1 MFGRLLG
8 WYTIHF
14 RPAERPSRWASP
26 HILVGLIL
34 TLDISRK
41 CPAVSGY
48 MSVTDVMGHTI
59 DPWPIKLRWPIWP
72 ITHRAIVSSAQNMIT
87 DCAGLCRFGAIFTT
101 DRQICC
107 STNLQYVP
115 TISDRI
121 HTVPLKYHSYYTPN
135 SKFGKRAANANRAG
149 RAQRPGVLMP
159 RRWRPGRPILIV
171 DDVISA
177 LRNRHVT
184 NRTPLRTSG
193 ECKGHT
199 WGRGGTCPQSPKS
212 LKLGTRRHY
221 PCPRAVSTAREY
233 GRHFWHPCPRV
244 SKMAPVFTG
253 RVGHQWL
260 TQVLTRTVFRGSPK
274 WRPSSRAVDTDREHR
289 CHFLTPVSTGRGHG

>member
-1 MFGRLLG
+1 MCIRDRLRTVRVCVVSVQFSLLIDKFAAPQ
-8 WYTIHF
+8 TCNT
-14 RPAERPSRWASP
+14 SRFQT
-26 HILVGLIL
+26 G
-34 TLDISRK
+34 
-41 CPAVSGY
+41 
-48 MSVTDVMGHTI
+48 
-59 DPWPIKLRWPIWP
+59 
-72 ITHRAIVSSAQNMIT
+72 
-87 DCAGLCRFGAIFTT
+87 FTPYP
-101 DRQICC
+101 R
-107 STNLQYVP
+107 
-115 TISDRI
+115 
-121 HTVPLKYHSYYTPN
+121 KYHSYYTPN

-199 WGRGGTCPQSPKS
+199 WDFGGTCPQSPKS

-289 CHFLTPVSTGRGHG
+289 CHFLTLVFTGRVGHLWLINNAFCQHHPCSRAVDTDREHRCHFLTPVSTGRGHG